1 MEPVFINKLKQT
13 KEHYIEMNKKH
24 SAFTIYFLGAFFLIA
39 YLGLAVYI
47 YFTLYNIIF
56 SVAVA
61 LIGILL
67 SAYPHIRIYI
77 IARNRE
83 KQLLELLNEIPES
96 ETMFFEDHL
105 MSVSTN
111 NAELK
116 LEYGKIKKVKQSKN
130 LYLLVLKKKLVVMV
144 DKNRFEKGTC
154 EEFEKFIAE
163 KAVNAKIKL

>member
-13 KEHYIEMNKKH
+13 KEYYIEMNKKH
-24 SAFTIYFLGAFFLIA
+24 SAFTIRFLGAFFLIA
-39 YLGLAVYI
+39 YSALAVYI
-47 YFTLYNIIF
+47 YFTSYNIPL
-56 SVAVA
+56 SVIVA

-83 KQLLELLNEIPES
+83 KQFLELINEVPEGKIL
-96 ETMFFEDHL
+96 FFEDYL
-105 MSVSTN
+105 MNVGIN

-116 LEYGKIKKVKQSKN
+116 LEYSKIQKVKQSKN

-154 EEFEKFIAE
+154 DEFEKFIKE
-163 KAVNAKIKL
+163 KAINAKIKL